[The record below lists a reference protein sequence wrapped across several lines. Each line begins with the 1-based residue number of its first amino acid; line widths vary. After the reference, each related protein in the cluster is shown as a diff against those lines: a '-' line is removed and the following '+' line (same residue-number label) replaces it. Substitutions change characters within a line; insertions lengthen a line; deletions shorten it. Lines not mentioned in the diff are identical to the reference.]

1 MMMEKKTVDYSL
13 PEIADVA
20 GQVWEILKDTKVV
33 VLKGEMGAG
42 KTTFV
47 SAMARYLGC
56 ADEVSSPTFAI
67 VNEYAAANGKSRILH
82 LDLYRIDDLNE
93 LIDMG
98 MEDLLESNYDVMF
111 IEWPQ
116 LAAPFLPAGTLQV
129 QLEKT
134 GADTR
139 HLEITPYDFEN
150 PVLLSES

>member
-56 ADEVSSPTFAI
+56 VDEVSSPTFAI

-134 GADTR
+134 GVDTR

>member
-1 MMMEKKTVDYSL
+1 MEKIAFEYSL
-13 PEIADVA
+13 QEIGKVV
-20 GQVWEILKDTKVV
+20 QEVWKVLQHSKVV

-47 SAMARYLGC
+47 SAMSRYLDIT
-56 ADEVSSPTFAI
+56 DEISSPTFSI
-67 VNEYAAANGKSRILH
+67 VNEYGSVHSDSRILH
-82 LDLYRIDDLNE
+82 MDLYRVDDINE

-98 MEDLLESNYDVMF
+98 MEEMLESGYDLIF

-139 HLEITPYDFEN
+139 RLEVVPYSFGE
-150 PVLLSES
+150 